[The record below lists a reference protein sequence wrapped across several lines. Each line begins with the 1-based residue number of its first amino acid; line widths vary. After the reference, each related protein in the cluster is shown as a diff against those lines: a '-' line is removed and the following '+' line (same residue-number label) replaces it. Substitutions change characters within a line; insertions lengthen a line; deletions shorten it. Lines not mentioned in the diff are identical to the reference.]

1 MINLSLISYILTIY
15 YLIIVTTNWFNYLMK
30 DDIQSVN
37 SGISHEDVHS
47 YCNCTISHDRCKT
60 DQMISVSQSICNPFC
75 KRLLKILF
83 NVYIYIYVYSTNG

>member
-1 MINLSLISYILTIY
+1 
-15 YLIIVTTNWFNYLMK
+15 MK

-75 KRLLKILF
+75 KHLLKILF
-83 NVYIYIYVYSTNG
+83 NVYIFMYIQQMVNRDSLDNRCIKKKIIINYT